1 VRVRVRFRYD
11 PATGEVAMFQVE
23 DVSTGPQEADHNAR
37 HDRVTAEI
45 AGLVERGAHIVE
57 VAPGQLP
64 DRLIEPTETTQPEDE
79 QRERGRD
86 G

>member
-1 VRVRVRFRYD
+1 MRVRVKFRYD
-11 PATGEVAMFQVE
+11 PVTGEVAMFQVE

-37 HDRVTAEI
+37 HDRITSEI
-45 AGLVERGAHIVE
+45 AGLIERGAHIVE

-64 DRLIEPTETTQPEDE
+64 DRLIEPTETPETEDE
-79 QRERGRD
+79 QRERRRD